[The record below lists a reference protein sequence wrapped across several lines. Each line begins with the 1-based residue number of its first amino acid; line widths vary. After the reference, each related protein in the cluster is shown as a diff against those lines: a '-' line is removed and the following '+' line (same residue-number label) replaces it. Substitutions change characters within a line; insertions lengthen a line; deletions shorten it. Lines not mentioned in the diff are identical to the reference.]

1 LYALRGEVDKTVE
14 WLDRTWANRNTSINQ
29 VLYDPVMLRFRD
41 EPKFIAF
48 CKKIGL
54 PPPSDSEAL
63 SIDQIRAL

>member
-1 LYALRGEVDKTVE
+1 VE
-14 WLDRTWANRNTSINQ
+14 SLDRTWANRDIAIHQ

>member
-1 LYALRGEVDKTVE
+1 
-14 WLDRTWANRNTSINQ
+14 
-29 VLYDPVMLRFRD
+29 LYDPVMLRFRD